1 MQWLYVEPE
10 FTPMAWE
17 HVAPG
22 IRRGLARGCGDSMT
36 EEWLLG
42 RLLAGDIQLWARS
55 EDDGS
60 ITGSII
66 IAVVERDKGKAI
78 EVLMTTG
85 DWWKEGVAMNKLR
98 EYAAEIGAYTVEA
111 IVRNGVVGR
120 LTAEG
125 WRQKA
130 VVMDL
135 EV

>member
-1 MQWLYVEPE
+1 MQWQYVTAEG
-10 FTPMAWE
+10 TPLAWE
-17 HVAPG
+17 HIADGV
-22 IRRGLARGCGDSMT
+22 RKGLERGCGDSMT
-36 EEWLLG
+36 EAWLRKVLQS
-42 RLLAGDIQLWARS
+42 GDAQLWVRV
-55 EDDGS
+55 EDDSS

-66 IAVVERDKGKAI
+66 LAVVDREKGKAI

-85 DWWKEGVAMNKLR
+85 DWWKDSMAMDKLKA
-98 EYAAEIGAYTVEA
+98 YAQQIGAYTVEA